1 MVEDRAPAERPPWR
15 DAQDEVVV
23 DCGVAEYH
31 VCSLFAMAQGAA
43 PSRWDVAPSD
53 AGAADAERRAA
64 LEREAR
70 ARAAER
76 VALKRRR
83 VEESD
88 GASPQPVQT
97 TAPRGTQPALS
108 GVPSRAAHPH
118 IQGCRSIAAYERLNR
133 IEEGS
138 YGVVSRARDRNTGE
152 VVALKQLKLDKERNG
167 FPITSL
173 REIHTLMEARHP
185 HIVELKELVVGDTLN
200 KIYLVM
206 EFVEHDLKTLLNT
219 MRTPFLQS
227 EVKTLMQQI
236 LSAVALMH
244 SRWIIHRDLKTSNL
258 LMSNRGRIKIADF
271 GLARMFGDPPEEMT
285 ALVVTLW
292 YRAPELLLGTKTYD
306 TAIDMWSVGCIFA
319 ELLLKEPLFPGKAEP
334 DQLSRIFR
342 LLGHPTPASWPGYSR
357 LPHARALSSTPMP
370 SRLRHHFRYST
381 DAAVDLL
388 QRMLTYD
395 PARRISAEDALMHPY
410 FYESPAPA
418 HPDSFGS
425 FPSAAAGDKQRM
437 PSPVAP
443 RGASEQPSAYD
454 LQFDL

>member
-1 MVEDRAPAERPPWR
+1 M
-15 DAQDEVVV
+15 
-23 DCGVAEYH
+23 
-31 VCSLFAMAQGAA
+31 
-43 PSRWDVAPSD
+43 
-53 AGAADAERRAA
+53 
-64 LEREAR
+64 
-70 ARAAER
+70 
-76 VALKRRR
+76 
-83 VEESD
+83 
-88 GASPQPVQT
+88 
-97 TAPRGTQPALS
+97 
-108 GVPSRAAHPH
+108 
-118 IQGCRSIAAYERLNR
+118 
-133 IEEGS
+133 
-138 YGVVSRARDRNTGE
+138 
-152 VVALKQLKLDKERNG
+152 
-167 FPITSL
+167 
-173 REIHTLMEARHP
+173 
-185 HIVELKELVVGDTLN
+185 
-200 KIYLVM
+200 
-206 EFVEHDLKTLLNT
+206 
-219 MRTPFLQS
+219 
-227 EVKTLMQQI
+227 
-236 LSAVALMH
+236 
-244 SRWIIHRDLKTSNL
+244 IHRDLKTSNL

-271 GLARMFGDPPEEMT
+271 GLARMFGDPLEEMT